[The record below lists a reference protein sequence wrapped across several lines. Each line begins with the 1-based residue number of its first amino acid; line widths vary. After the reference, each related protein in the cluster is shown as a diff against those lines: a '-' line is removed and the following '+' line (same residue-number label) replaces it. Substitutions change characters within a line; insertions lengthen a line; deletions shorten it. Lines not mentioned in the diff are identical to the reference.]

1 MDAALDLLIK
11 TLEALR
17 AERGDDYPIH
27 ASLMKQTM
35 KRETGFDE
43 RAHGFRALDDL
54 LLEAQKRALLKL
66 EPDKQAGTCTVHTI
80 E

>member
-35 KRETGFDE
+35 KR
-43 RAHGFRALDDL
+43 
-54 LLEAQKRALLKL
+54 QKPR
-66 EPDKQAGTCTVHTI
+66 I
-80 E
+80 R